1 MNSQAE
7 ILKMEPGIR
16 EANFS
21 GPAAN
26 RSNGDS
32 APNPRKPRLGLALSS
47 GGAKGLSHIG
57 VIQVLEENGIQVDV
71 IAGCSMGAYVGAIW
85 GFGHDGATMEKLA
98 RQVEGRFGL
107 WRLVDPV
114 FPPRQGFMRGRSVKR
129 RLQQTIGD
137 LHFSDMVRPVHIVAT
152 DLDTL
157 DRVVFSS
164 GEVAP
169 AVHASI
175 AIPGVCA
182 PVTIDGQT
190 YIDGGVADP
199 LPVDVLNEMGVE
211 HVIAVNTIPTP
222 AYLRCCLE
230 MEREQADLQGRRHTL
245 LKTLNQQINY
255 FARGNILDIMMRAV
269 HGSQIRVAEESC
281 RHADVVLRP
290 LAIDAHW
297 YEFDKPGKFIAL
309 GRRAAEEQLD
319 KIKALVIKPA
329 SPIEHAPAQD
339 TMATVA

>member
-7 ILKMEPGIR
+7 ILKLEPGIR
-16 EANFS
+16 GPDFS
-21 GPAAN
+21 APAAS
-26 RSNGDS
+26 RPNGDS
-32 APNPRKPRLGLALSS
+32 APNTLKPRLGLALSS
-47 GGAKGLSHIG
+47 GGAKGLAHIG

-71 IAGCSMGAYVGAIW
+71 IAGCSMGAYVAAIW
-85 GFGHDGATMEKLA
+85 GFGHDGVTMEKLA

-114 FPPRQGFMRGRSVKR
+114 FPPREGFMRGRAVKR
-129 RLQQTIGD
+129 RLQRTIGE
-137 LHFSDMVRPVHIVAT
+137 LHFSDMVRPVHVVAT

-157 DRVVFSS
+157 DRVVFSG

-182 PVTIDGQT
+182 PVTIDGKA

-199 LPVDVLNEMGVE
+199 LPVDVLDELGVE

-230 MEREQADLQGRRHTL
+230 MEREQADLHGRRHHL
-245 LKTLNQQINY
+245 LKALNQHINY

-319 KIKALVIKPA
+319 KIKALVTKTT

-339 TMATVA
+339 TLATVA